1 MNEMII
7 NINDLFNHRSFG
19 ASSEINSYN
28 DFTGIS
34 GSFLLKESLVKT
46 DLALNIDFQILEC
59 LKVSHKIF
67 FKYLVFLT
75 VKCNYCIILK
85 GFFVLQFYKPLLNF
99 NFYQIAKIYFRCL

>member
-46 DLALNIDFQILEC
+46 DLALNIDFQISEYNWQSS
-59 LKVSHKIF
+59 KAV
-67 FKYLVFLT
+67 
-75 VKCNYCIILK
+75 NYYSPAASGLYRAWEHILYPK
-85 GFFVLQFYKPLLNF
+85 L
-99 NFYQIAKIYFRCL
+99 